1 MSRKILGAF
10 LCTALSIPVTAAEIN
25 IDSVMNSQARRACI
39 AGAGSIG
46 KRMLCGDASNK
57 NTLVKDITITS
68 GAVRYAQVSNS
79 PLPSSITTKTFT
91 YSNCG
96 STPINYQKTESIAL
110 ENVASI
116 TTKDSIKTTSGAT
129 AKINVGLAEF
139 GYSFSKEVTFESQKT
154 IEEKSVRTDTLQ
166 ISKVIPANTL
176 LLVKQDVR
184 NYNSWFDFSGDL
196 YLDGVIGIINKRYS
210 AVVPNN
216 FVSVAGQIF
225 NVKSEMGST
234 IFQEIPISPT
244 SCTPLQLSRSS
255 LQIQKSKDSEVK
267 SNSLLGELKDNAV
280 PLKGSDVS
288 PIQTIE
294 KFTDSA
300 VISTSDVVANI
311 QVRAQVVG
319 DEYCSATFYA
329 GSEKR
334 EVVVPP
340 RKWSEWTTLT
350 TSIGRQSYSLAKV
363 PVCKSEI
370 ISEIRYY

>member
-154 IEEKSVRTDTLQ
+154 IEVR
-166 ISKVIPANTL
+166 
-176 LLVKQDVR
+176 
-184 NYNSWFDFSGDL
+184 
-196 YLDGVIGIINKRYS
+196 
-210 AVVPNN
+210 
-216 FVSVAGQIF
+216 
-225 NVKSEMGST
+225 
-234 IFQEIPISPT
+234 
-244 SCTPLQLSRSS
+244 
-255 LQIQKSKDSEVK
+255 
-267 SNSLLGELKDNAV
+267 
-280 PLKGSDVS
+280 
-288 PIQTIE
+288 
-294 KFTDSA
+294 
-300 VISTSDVVANI
+300 
-311 QVRAQVVG
+311 
-319 DEYCSATFYA
+319 
-329 GSEKR
+329 
-334 EVVVPP
+334 
-340 RKWSEWTTLT
+340 
-350 TSIGRQSYSLAKV
+350 
-363 PVCKSEI
+363 
-370 ISEIRYY
+370 